1 MHQPERRPRSF
12 AGCRLHP
19 VSAGSSAGGHAPPRS
34 LPAVPGGSPHP
45 LPVPPDSSSETAPL
59 RRSLLPP
66 ESPVQPRSA
75 VPFPGGN
82 QAAGP
87 QAPSAGQPRQARC
100 TRGPGRTRVSTGRPA
115 VGGGSSG
122 TEEES
127 GKVSVKVKAAMAR
140 LCCCDLKE
148 LRCGRLRTTEN
159 KSHTKMPRV
168 IRYSSVRTHHDF
180 FIHSCGRGHLDCLHV
195 LAIVNSAPVSIGVRV
210 SFLIMVSSGHMR
222 NSGIAG
228 SYGSFIPSF

>member
-1 MHQPERRPRSF
+1 M
-12 AGCRLHP
+12 
-19 VSAGSSAGGHAPPRS
+19 
-34 LPAVPGGSPHP
+34 
-45 LPVPPDSSSETAPL
+45 
-59 RRSLLPP
+59 
-66 ESPVQPRSA
+66 
-75 VPFPGGN
+75 
-82 QAAGP
+82 
-87 QAPSAGQPRQARC
+87 
-100 TRGPGRTRVSTGRPA
+100 
-115 VGGGSSG
+115 GGGSSG

-127 GKVSVKVKAAMAR
+127 GKVSVKVKAAMAL

-168 IRYSSVRTHHDF
+168 IRYSSVRTHHDL

-210 SFLIMVSSGHMR
+210 SFLITVSSGHMR